1 MLNKIEKLVI
11 CEDTIEKKYSDTIS
25 FERAIPI
32 RFDNIK
38 KQSELLNTNYVYPMY
53 FTQSNLIVL
62 LYNLDKYELVL
73 NDINVEDEELSRN
86 ILQALKI
93 KDITLLKKHINEM
106 KDNDMEIRFI
116 KLSKDDI
123 KYELY
128 KKGVITIMYDEDR
141 RKKSEVLNKDFLFDA
156 LGV

>member
-141 RKKSEVLNKDFLFDA
+141 RKNLKYLIKISYLMH
-156 LGV
+156 

>member
-25 FERAIPI
+25 FEKAVPI
-32 RFDNIK
+32 RFDSIK
-38 KQSELLNTNYVYPMY
+38 KQGELLNTNYLYPMY
-53 FTQSNLIVL
+53 FTQNNLIVL
-62 LYNLDKYELVL
+62 LYNLDKYDLVL

-86 ILQALKI
+86 ILQSLKN
-93 KDITLLKKHINEM
+93 KDITLLKKYINEM

-128 KKGVITIMYDEDR
+128 KKGVITIAYDEGKR
-141 RKKSEVLNKDFLFDA
+141 RKYEVLNKDFLFDA

>member
-141 RKKSEVLNKDFLFDA
+141 RKKSEVLNK
-156 LGV
+156 

>member
-1 MLNKIEKLVI
+1 
-11 CEDTIEKKYSDTIS
+11 
-25 FERAIPI
+25 
-32 RFDNIK
+32 
-38 KQSELLNTNYVYPMY
+38 MY

-128 KKGVITIMYDEDR
+128 KKGVITIMYDEDEE
-141 RKKSEVLNKDFLFDA
+141 KNLKYLIKISYLMH
-156 LGV
+156 